1 MNSNEKKLK
10 KYKKKLYISRIILI
24 PIMLLTVYTFIDL
37 SYSSGFDIAL
47 MPIIFII
54 GSLPFTV
61 YLMLTSDYKNRI
73 LILEWKYKYKNED
86 EKIFFEQTGDFK
98 NIKNVLWK
106 K

>member
-1 MNSNEKKLK
+1 MTAHSAKQH
-10 KYKKKLYISRIILI
+10 
-24 PIMLLTVYTFIDL
+24 
-37 SYSSGFDIAL
+37 
-47 MPIIFII
+47 
-54 GSLPFTV
+54 LPFTV
-61 YLMLTSDYKNRI
+61 YLMLTSGYKNRI